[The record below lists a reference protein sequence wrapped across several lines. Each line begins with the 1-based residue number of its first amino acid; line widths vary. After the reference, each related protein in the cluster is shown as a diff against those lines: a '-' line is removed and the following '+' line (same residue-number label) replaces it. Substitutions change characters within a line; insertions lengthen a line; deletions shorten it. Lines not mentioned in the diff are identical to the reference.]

1 MIHGMKDNK
10 EGASPIASSHRWVA
24 MGMAG
29 IIGLFAFH
37 TYKNY
42 DAAQATTNVFGVELQ
57 LGESESADH
66 QGTTK
71 DGAEH
76 EDDDD

>member
-1 MIHGMKDNK
+1 
-10 EGASPIASSHRWVA
+10 

-37 TYKNY
+37 IYKNY
-42 DAAQATTNVFGVELQ
+42 DAAQATTSVFGVKLQ
-57 LGESESADH
+57 LGENESAEH
-66 QGTTK
+66 HGNAK
-71 DGAEH
+71 EGAEH